1 MMELNQNAILI
12 AVVVVGLLVCY
23 FLWREVKRT
32 QTDVQGLKVFSS
44 RVASYIEPA
53 APGAPGGPTCDAKGT
68 CDIAATPVDE
78 EEVSEVVEPSA
89 EEKKD
94 N

>member
-1 MMELNQNAILI
+1 MELNQNVILI
-12 AVVVVGLLVCY
+12 AVVAVGLLVCY

-44 RVASYIEPA
+44 RMASYIEPA
-53 APGAPGGPTCDAKGT
+53 APGVTKGPTCEAEGT
-68 CDIAATPVDE
+68 CAIAATRVDE
-78 EEVSEVVEPSA
+78 EEVIDSA
-89 EEKKD
+89 KSSTEEKKD

>member
-12 AVVVVGLLVCY
+12 AVVCVGLLVCY

-32 QTDVQGLKVFSS
+32 QTDVQGLKVFSAN
-44 RVASYIEPA
+44 VAKYIEPSQQ
-53 APGAPGGPTCDAKGT
+53 PLSDTCEAVTPPPPPQEPQEDAVT
-68 CDIAATPVDE
+68 
-78 EEVSEVVEPSA
+78 

-94 N
+94 K

>member
-1 MMELNQNAILI
+1 MELNQNAILI

-44 RVASYIEPA
+44 QMASYIEPG
-53 APGAPGGPTCDAKGT
+53 PPPQGPTCKVGET
-68 CDIAATPVDE
+68 CDRVDE
-78 EEVSEVVEPSA
+78 EEVQDHVEPPT

-94 N
+94 K